1 MTALG
6 HALRTAKGHW
16 ALVSSALF
24 EEFRFWEYHFP
35 ELNGIPMRPLPL
47 LGLLISATDFRCD
60 ACLVGYGIFFCGD
73 SYYGVWTEDELACF
87 ASFRGPNG
95 EEAPIIALMELYTQ
109 VRAKL
114 LLAHAMAGCT
124 VDQGCDNQNVCAWVN
139 AGKPKL
145 RAASGMCKTLFWIG
159 RYFQC
164 PLRRLVYV
172 PTKENCIADALS
184 RFLKEASARDD
195 WLRAVKEWGRL
206 NPAYTTSLE
215 PVLLPPLLRDDGGPC
230 LLIDERD
237 RAHLMPTIE

>member
-1 MTALG
+1 MSRA
-6 HALRTAKGHW
+6 AW
-16 ALVSSALF
+16 S
-24 EEFRFWEYHFP
+24 
-35 ELNGIPMRPLPL
+35 
-47 LGLLISATDFRCD
+47 
-60 ACLVGYGIFFCGD
+60 

-145 RAASGMCKTLFWIG
+145 RAAGGMCKTLFWIG

-164 PLRRLVYV
+164 PLRRLVYI

-206 NPAYTTSLE
+206 NPFARRVKHHKGSVILCTLTSTFA
-215 PVLLPPLLRDDGGPC
+215 GPNFG
-230 LLIDERD
+230 D
-237 RAHLMPTIE
+237 